1 MQRDLNEM
9 MTSFSK
15 QIATA
20 LQLPLWQVEST
31 LQLLSEDASIPFIA
45 RYRKERTGSLDEVQI
60 ASIRDENERLTALEK
75 RRASIIESIVEQGK
89 MTPEL
94 QQKIDAAPTLSEL
107 EDLYLPYKPKRRTR
121 ATVAKEKGLE
131 PLAKMLMS
139 QHYGDVK
146 NMAQRFI
153 SKEKGVNNVQE
164 ALDGA
169 CDIIAEW
176 VSEDAFIRN
185 RIRNLFRRSA
195 SLQSA
200 VVKDKKADAQKY
212 ADWFEWKEQAMKAP
226 SHRVLAIFRGENEGF
241 LRLKIEPDADEAIA
255 IIERSY
261 VKNDSEA
268 AKYVALAVE
277 DSYKRLV
284 QPSVENEIRSEIK
297 EIADKKAIQIFGE
310 NLQQLLLAAPVGEK
324 NVLAIDPGFRTGC
337 KVVCLNR
344 QGDLLHNET
353 IHPHLNHEGANLAM
367 HKLRTLAKMFDIEA
381 IAIGNGTA
389 GRETETLVRR
399 TKFDKDLI
407 AVMVNENGASIY
419 SASEVAR
426 REFPDYDVTVRG
438 SVSIGRRLQDPLSE
452 LVKIDPKSIG
462 VGQYQHDVDQ
472 KALKQRLDDVVVS
485 CVNTVG
491 VHLNTAGRELLS
503 YVSGMSG
510 ALAEKVI
517 AYREANGAFKSRKEL
532 LKIPRFGA
540 KTFEQAAGF
549 LRIRDA
555 ENPLDN
561 SSVHPESYHIVE
573 KMAKDLNVDTK
584 TLIANK
590 ELVAQIDIKQYITTE
605 VGAPTLNDI
614 IAELK
619 RPGRDPRKDFSTLEF
634 DETIRTI
641 ADVKPGMTL
650 QGIVSNIT
658 AFGAFVDIGV
668 KTSGLVH
675 ISQLREGYV
684 KDPSEVITLNQKV
697 TVKVLDVDMERDR
710 ISLTMRL

>member
-1 MQRDLNEM
+1 MT
-9 MTSFSK
+9 TSFSK
-15 QIATA
+15 QIAAA
-20 LQLPLWQVEST
+20 LHLSLWQVESV
-31 LQLLSEDASIPFIA
+31 LQLLSEDASIPFIS

-60 ASIRDENERLTALEK
+60 MAIRDENERLTALEK
-75 RRASIIESIVEQGK
+75 RRAAIIESIVEQGK

-94 QQKIDAAPTLSEL
+94 QQKIDAVQTLSEL

-131 PLAKMLMS
+131 PLAKMLMA

-146 NMAQRFI
+146 NMAQRFV
-153 SKEKGVNNVQE
+153 STEKGVNSVEE

-176 VSEDAFIRN
+176 VSEDAVVRN

-195 SLQSA
+195 MLQSKA
-200 VVKDKKADAQKY
+200 VKEVKGKKEDARKY
-212 ADWFEWKEQAMKAP
+212 ADWNDWSEPAMKAP
-226 SHRVLAIFRGENEGF
+226 SHRILAIFRGENEGF

-255 IIERSY
+255 GIQRGY
-261 VKNDSEA
+261 VRNDSEA
-268 AKYVALAVE
+268 AKYVARAVE

-284 QPSVENEIRSEIK
+284 EPSVENEIRAEIK
-297 EIADKKAIQIFGE
+297 ESADKKAIQIFGE
-310 NLQQLLLAAPVGEK
+310 NLQQLLMAAPVGEK

-337 KVVCLNR
+337 KLVCLNR

-353 IHPHLNHEGANLAM
+353 IYPHLNKDGKELSM
-367 HKLRTLAKMFDIEA
+367 HKLRALANMFHIEA

-389 GRETETLVRR
+389 GRETEDIIRKVR
-399 TKFDKDLI
+399 FDRDLI
-407 AVMVNENGASIY
+407 AVMVNESGASIY
-419 SASEVAR
+419 STSDVAR
-426 REFPDYDVTVRG
+426 REFPNYDVTVRG
-438 SVSIGRRLQDPLSE
+438 AVSIGRRLQDPLSE

-485 CVNTVG
+485 CVNVVG

-590 ELVAQIDIKQYITTE
+590 ELIAQIDVKRYITAE

-614 IAELK
+614 IEELK
-619 RPGRDPRKDFSTLEF
+619 RPGRDPRQDFAAMEF
-634 DETIRTI
+634 DDAIRSI

-675 ISQLREGYV
+675 VSQLRAGFV
-684 KDPSEVITLNQKV
+684 KNPSEVVSLNQKV

-710 ISLTMRL
+710 ISLTMRV

>member
-1 MQRDLNEM
+1 
-9 MTSFSK
+9 MTPSFSK
-15 QIATA
+15 QIASA
-20 LQLPLWQVEST
+20 LQLPLWQVEHT

-45 RYRKERTGSLDEVQI
+45 RYRKERTGSLDEIQI
-60 ASIRDENERLTALEK
+60 MAIRDENERLTTLEK
-75 RRASIIESIVEQGK
+75 RRIAIIESIVEQGK
-89 MTPEL
+89 MMPEL
-94 QQKIDAAPTLSEL
+94 QQKIDSVQTLSEL
-107 EDLYLPYKPKRRTR
+107 EDLYLPYKPKRRTK

-131 PLAKMLMS
+131 PLAKMLMA
-139 QHYGDVK
+139 QHHGDVK

-153 SKEKGVNNVQE
+153 SKEKGVNSVEE

-195 SLQSA
+195 QLQSK
-200 VVKDKKADAQKY
+200 VVKDKKEDAQKF
-212 ADWFEWKEQAMKAP
+212 ADWFEWSEPAMKAP
-226 SHRVLAIFRGENEGF
+226 SHRVLAIFRGENEGY
-241 LRLKIEPDADEAIA
+241 LRLKIEPNADEAIA
-255 IIERSY
+255 IINRSY
-261 VKNDSEA
+261 VKNNSEA
-268 AKYVALAVE
+268 ASYVASAVE

-297 EIADKKAIQIFGE
+297 EAADKTAIQVFGE
-310 NLQQLLLAAPVGEK
+310 NLRQLLLAAPAGEK

-353 IHPHLNHEGANLAM
+353 IYPHPPQNDRSLAM
-367 HKLRTLAKMFDIEA
+367 HKLRSLVEMFQIEA

-389 GRETETLVRR
+389 GRETEDLVRKTAFHR
-399 TKFDKDLI
+399 DI
-407 AVMVNENGASIY
+407 IVVVVNESGASIY
-419 SASEVAR
+419 STSDVAR
-426 REFPDYDVTVRG
+426 REFPDHDVTVRG
-438 SVSIGRRLQDPLSE
+438 AVSIGRRLQDPLSE

-472 KALKQRLDDVVVS
+472 KALKQRLDDIVVS
-485 CVNTVG
+485 CVNLVG

-503 YVSGMSG
+503 YVSGMSS

-517 AYREANGAFKSRKEL
+517 TYREENGAFKSRKEL

-573 KMAKDLNVDTK
+573 KMAKNLNTDTK

-590 ELVAQIDIKQYITTE
+590 ELIAQIDIKRYITAE
-605 VGAPTLNDI
+605 IGAPTLNDI
-614 IAELK
+614 VEELK
-619 RPGRDPRKDFSTLEF
+619 RPGRDPRKDFTTLEF
-634 DETIRTI
+634 DDAIRTI
-641 ADVKPGMTL
+641 EDVKPGMTL

-668 KTSGLVH
+668 KTSGLIHV
-675 ISQLREGYV
+675 SQMKDGYV
-684 KDPSEVITLNQKV
+684 KNPSTVVSLNQKV
-697 TVKVLDVDMERDR
+697 TVRVLDVDMDRKR
-710 ISLTMRL
+710 ISLTMR

>member
-1 MQRDLNEM
+1 
-9 MTSFSK
+9 
-15 QIATA
+15 
-20 LQLPLWQVEST
+20 LQLSLWQVENT
-31 LQLLSEDASIPFIA
+31 LQLLGEEASIPFIA

-60 ASIRDENERLTALEK
+60 TAIRDENERLTALEK
-75 RRASIIESIVEQGK
+75 RRAAIIESIVEQEK

-94 QQKIDAAPTLSEL
+94 QQKIDAAQTLSEL
-107 EDLYLPYKPKRRTR
+107 EDLYLPYRPKRRTK

-131 PLAKMLMS
+131 PLAKMLMA
-139 QHYGDVK
+139 QHHGSVES
-146 NMAQRFI
+146 MAQRFI
-153 SKEKGVNNVQE
+153 SKEKGVNNAKE

-176 VSEDAFIRN
+176 VSEDAFVRN
-185 RIRNLFRRSA
+185 RVRNLFRRSA
-195 SLQSA
+195 SLRST
-200 VVKDKKADAQKY
+200 VIKDKKEDAQKY
-212 ADWFEWKEQAMKAP
+212 ADWFDWNEMAMKAP

-241 LRLKIEPDADEAIA
+241 LRLKIEPNADEAIA
-255 IIERSY
+255 GIKRSY

-268 AKYVALAVE
+268 AAYVSSAVE

-284 QPSVENEIRSEIK
+284 QPSVENEIRAEIK
-297 EIADKKAIQIFGE
+297 EIADKKAIQVFGE
-310 NLQQLLLAAPVGEK
+310 NLRQLLLAAPVGEK

-337 KVVCLNR
+337 KLVCLNR
-344 QGDLLHNET
+344 QGDLLHNEN
-353 IHPHLNHEGANLAM
+353 IYPHLNEDGRKLAM
-367 HKLRTLAKMFDIEA
+367 HKLCSLVNMFHIEA

-389 GRETETLVRR
+389 GRETESLVRH
-399 TKFDKDLI
+399 TKFDRDVI
-407 AVMVNENGASIY
+407 AVMVNESGASIY

-426 REFPDYDVTVRG
+426 REFPNYDVTVRG
-438 SVSIGRRLQDPLSE
+438 AVSIGRRLQDPLSE

-472 KALKQRLDDVVVS
+472 KALKQRLDDTVES
-485 CVNTVG
+485 CVNSVG

-503 YVSGMSG
+503 YISGMSA

-517 AYREANGAFKSRKEL
+517 AYREANGAFKSRKDL

-584 TLIANK
+584 TLISNK
-590 ELVAQIDIKQYITTE
+590 ELIAKIDVKRYITAE
-605 VGAPTLNDI
+605 AGEPTLNDI

-619 RPGRDPRKDFSTLEF
+619 RPGRDPREDFTMLEF
-634 DETIRTI
+634 DDTIRTI

-650 QGIVSNIT
+650 PGIVSNIT

-675 ISQLREGYV
+675 ISQLREGFV
-684 KDPSEVITLNQKV
+684 KDPAEVVSLNQKV

-710 ISLTMRL
+710 ISLTMRV